1 MRVCI
6 VGVGAVGG
14 YFGGRLAQV
23 GADVVFV
30 ARGATREAL
39 ARSGLR
45 VDSLCGDFRIH
56 PVSVVASPAEA
67 GSVGAILLAVKAWQV
82 SEVAPSL
89 RPMVEGGAMVVP
101 LQNGVE
107 AHLQL
112 AATLGSDAVIGGYCR
127 IGSVALAPGHIRH
140 AWHANAAPLLAIG
153 ELGRSGPGG
162 GSSRVDRLVAQL
174 ARASGMDARVEPDI
188 ERAMW
193 EKFVFLAAYA
203 GVGAA
208 LQAPIGVVRAEPAAR
223 ARLIG
228 AIEEAARVGRA
239 RGVAV
244 AGDIAEQVMVIADGL
259 PLDAVASMHRD
270 MAAGRPSEMDA
281 LVGAVPRLGREA
293 AVATPL
299 FDELD
304 AVLRPRELAARA
316 RPQAGAAAP
325 LREEST
331 AR

>member
-1 MRVCI
+1 VRICV

-14 YFGGRLAQV
+14 YFGGRLAQI

-30 ARGATREAL
+30 ARGATRDEL
-39 ARSGLR
+39 ARAGLR

-56 PVSVVASPAEA
+56 PVSVVASAAEA
-67 GSVGAILLAVKAWQV
+67 GTVDAVLLAVKAWQV

-89 RPMVEGGAMVVP
+89 RPLVASGAFVVP

-107 AHLQL
+107 APLQL
-112 AATLGSDAVIGGYCR
+112 AATLGRDAVVGGYCR

-140 AWHANAAPLLAIG
+140 GWHAHAAPLLAIG
-153 ELGRSGPGG
+153 ELGGSGGM
-162 GSSRVDRLVAQL
+162 SARVDRLFAQL
-174 ARASGMDARVEPDI
+174 VRTSGMEARVEPDI

-203 GVGAA
+203 GVGAE
-208 LQAPIGVVRAEPAAR
+208 LEAPIGVVRAEPGAR

-244 AGDIAEQVMVIADGL
+244 AGDIAEQAMGIADGL
-259 PLDAVASMHRD
+259 PPASVASMQRD
-270 MAAGRPSEMDA
+270 MAAGRPSELDA

-293 AVATPL
+293 GIATPL

-304 AVLRPRELAARA
+304 ALLRPRELAARWRA
-316 RPQAGAAAP
+316 LIGAAAP
-325 LREEST
+325 ARQESAAT
-331 AR
+331 

>member
-1 MRVCI
+1 VRICV

-14 YFGGRLAQV
+14 YFGGRLAQI

-30 ARGATREAL
+30 ARGATRDELVRA
-39 ARSGLR
+39 GLR

-56 PVSVVASPAEA
+56 PVSLLGSPTEA
-67 GSVGAILLAVKAWQV
+67 GRVDAVLLAVKAWQV

-89 RPMVEGGAMVVP
+89 RPLVASGAFVIP

-112 AATLGSDAVIGGYCR
+112 AATLGRDAVVGGYCR

-140 AWHANAAPLLAIG
+140 GWHAHAAPLLAIG
-153 ELGRSGPGG
+153 ELGGG
-162 GSSRVDRLVAQL
+162 GGRSARVDRLFAQL
-174 ARASGMDARVEPDI
+174 ARASGMEARVEPDI

-203 GVGAA
+203 GVGAE
-208 LQAPIGVVRAEPAAR
+208 LEAPIGVVRAEPDAR
-223 ARLIG
+223 ARLVG

-244 AGDIAEQVMVIADGL
+244 ATGIAEQAMAIADGL
-259 PLDAVASMHRD
+259 PHGSVASMQRD
-270 MAAGRPSEMDA
+270 MAAGRPSELDA

-293 AVATPL
+293 GIATPL
-299 FDELD
+299 FDEL
-304 AVLRPRELAARA
+304 AAALRPRELAARGRTLVA
-316 RPQAGAAAP
+316 PTATAA
-325 LREEST
+325 EERT

>member
-1 MRVCI
+1 VRVCV

-14 YFGGRLAQV
+14 YFGGRLAQAGV
-23 GADVVFV
+23 DVVFA
-30 ARGATREAL
+30 ARGAVREEL

-45 VDSLCGDFRIH
+45 VDSVCGDFRIH
-56 PVSVVASPAEA
+56 PVSLPRGPTEA
-67 GSVGAILLAVKAWQV
+67 GRVDAILLAVKAWQV
-82 SEVAPSL
+82 TQVAPSL
-89 RPMVEGGAMVVP
+89 RPMVAGGAFVVP

-107 AHLQL
+107 AHDQL
-112 AATLGSDAVIGGYCR
+112 ATALGHDAVVGGYCR

-140 AWHANAAPLLAIG
+140 GWHANAAPLLAIG
-153 ELGRSGPGG
+153 ELGGRGSG
-162 GSSRVDRLVAQL
+162 GSARVDRLFAQL
-174 ARASGMDARVEPDI
+174 ARASGMEARVEPDI
-188 ERAMW
+188 ERALW

-239 RGVAV
+239 RGIAV

-259 PLDAVASMHRD
+259 PPASVASMQRD
-270 MAAGRPSEMDA
+270 MTAGRPSELDA

-293 AVATPL
+293 GVATPL

-304 AVLRPRELAARA
+304 AVLRPRELATRGHEH
-316 RPQAGAAAP
+316 AGGPAAP
-325 LREEST
+325 PVEERT
-331 AR
+331 AQ